1 MHRTDCPNVLALVEE
16 GNRILEVEWEQSLS
30 QSYNV
35 DIEVTALDRRGLIN
49 EVMNAI
55 VETKTDITAVAG
67 RADKRKMATILLSIS
82 IRNVD
87 HLRQVVDRIKRVKDI
102 YAVRRV
108 IQ

>member
-1 MHRTDCPNVLALVEE
+1 MALVEE